1 MIKLLTLIA
10 ACFLASTS
18 YSEDFFTDK
27 ERGWFFY
34 EEPEIKEDE
43 KEEIVKPTVSSI
55 GSNSSDKL
63 TAREILKKQGEDWE
77 NSLSEAIL
85 NPTPDNYKRY
95 LAQTAAIQKQGQ
107 DFSLGFKRAIWVN
120 PEYDYSLESPRN
132 TQAILAHNEIK
143 NRNVDAGLRA
153 LSKDNGI
160 LFFFRSDCPH
170 CHRYAPILKRFA
182 ETYGFTV
189 VPVSLDGQGIPEYPY
204 PKPNYDA
211 GRKLKVSAV
220 PATFLINPDSNTV
233 GVVGYGFSDW
243 SELTQKVSFAG
254 EKMNNRTFAGK

>member
-1 MIKLLTLIA
+1 MYRLFFLLL
-10 ACFLASTS
+10 ACISASS
-18 YSEDFFTDK
+18 SNSDDFFSDK

-34 EEPEIKEDE
+34 EEPVLEEKKKEDV
-43 KEEIVKPTVSSI
+43 IKPIPNKGGGGFGQMS
-55 GSNSSDKL
+55 
-63 TAREILKKQGEDWE
+63 AREILKKQGEDWE

-85 NPTPDNYKRY
+85 DPTPENYRRY

-132 TQAILAHNEIK
+132 TQAIIAHNEVK
-143 NRNVDAGLRA
+143 NRNADAGLRS

-160 LFFFRSDCPH
+160 LFFFRSDCPY

-189 VPVSLDGQGIPEYPY
+189 VPVSLDGQGISEYPY
-204 PKPNYDA
+204 PKTNYDA

-243 SELTQKVSFAG
+243 SELTQKISFAG
-254 EKMNNRTFAGK
+254 QKMNKKNIVGK